1 MATLYTLDAF
11 LNRVSLP
18 LFDAY
23 CASRGIALG
32 LAPSDLAGHDDATLH
47 LLRAIGGLPH
57 AQRAQVECDGNDL
70 FTLGGKQGFET
81 LVFVAA
87 HGLLG
92 EPENLADLLEPWP
105 TTQDKA
111 LWVLLHRPA
120 IFAAAVERVRVIALA
135 TGWRHRNTHPAPTP
149 PSMDA
154 VTCVRLAERIKA
166 HYRAHLLAEQCHVRC
181 YRDGEHTFY
190 CAYPQDYA
198 VKEAQYRGDGTFVY
212 ETFRGTFDL
221 LWRYNHVSGRLSIF
235 APDKRKATIDTF
247 AEMFMETVLACESLS
262 QSSRVFTL
270 DILQS
275 VDDAWL
281 LTRAQEVYREVESV
295 SVKEVT
301 LELNHQSD
309 LRITLATGHESGT
322 RWLPMPEL
330 QRRALNYDDRLL
342 SATRIVGAQLHVKFP
357 GKHPRGS
364 VTVRIRTPDYCDL
377 QDKPNDRKV
386 RRVLERWG
394 IDCG

>member
-1 MATLYTLDAF
+1 
-11 LNRVSLP
+11 
-18 LFDAY
+18 
-23 CASRGIALG
+23 
-32 LAPSDLAGHDDATLH
+32 
-47 LLRAIGGLPH
+47 
-57 AQRAQVECDGNDL
+57 
-70 FTLGGKQGFET
+70 
-81 LVFVAA
+81 
-87 HGLLG
+87 
-92 EPENLADLLEPWP
+92 
-105 TTQDKA
+105 
-111 LWVLLHRPA
+111 
-120 IFAAAVERVRVIALA
+120 
-135 TGWRHRNTHPAPTP
+135 
-149 PSMDA
+149 
-154 VTCVRLAERIKA
+154 
-166 HYRAHLLAEQCHVRC
+166 
-181 YRDGEHTFY
+181 
-190 CAYPQDYA
+190 
-198 VKEAQYRGDGTFVY
+198 
-212 ETFRGTFDL
+212 
-221 LWRYNHVSGRLSIF
+221 
-235 APDKRKATIDTF
+235 
-247 AEMFMETVLACESLS
+247 
-262 QSSRVFTL
+262 VFTL